1 LHDYNIFI
9 IIKNT
14 YFYSR
19 SQPVYSCSSKRA
31 LKNIMEYV
39 IQSDKK
45 FSFNFKELWDYR
57 ELFYFFTWRDI
68 KVKYKQTFLG
78 ITWAL
83 LQPFVMMVVFSVFFG
98 KVLRVPSENIP
109 YPVFVYAGLMYWSL
123 FASGVSHAAESMVG
137 NANII
142 KKIYFPRLIIPL
154 SSILVA
160 VFDFLMTL
168 IIYAG
173 LLIYYQIPV
182 NPVKLPLFL
191 LLALLITLFT
201 TFGLGTL
208 LSALNVK
215 YRDFRYVIP
224 FFIQFLLFATPVI
237 YPISI
242 IENPYLKIVLSANP
256 MAGAIALAR
265 SVITGLPVDMNQL
278 LISLSASALLFIG
291 GLAVFRKTENYF
303 ADIA

>member
-1 LHDYNIFI
+1 
-9 IIKNT
+9 
-14 YFYSR
+14 
-19 SQPVYSCSSKRA
+19 
-31 LKNIMEYV
+31 MEYI

-45 FSFNFKELWDYR
+45 FSFNFKEIWNYR

-68 KVKYKQTFLG
+68 KVKYKQTALG
-78 ITWAL
+78 LIWAL

-98 KVLRVPSENIP
+98 KVLKVPSDNIP
-109 YPVFVYAGLMYWSL
+109 YPVFVYSGLMFWNL
-123 FASGVSHAAESMVG
+123 FSSGVAHAAESMVG

-142 KKIYFPRLIIPL
+142 KKIYFPRMIIPM
-154 SSILVA
+154 SAILVS

-173 LLIYYQIPV
+173 LLIYFKQSV
-182 NPVKLPLFL
+182 NVFMFVGCFFVS
-191 LLALLITLFT
+191 LLITLFT

-224 FFIQFLLFATPVI
+224 FFIQSLLFLTPVI

-242 IENPYLKIVLSANP
+242 VENKYLKILMSLNP
-256 MAGAIALAR
+256 MAGAISLSR
-265 SVITGLPVDMNQL
+265 SVITGKPVELNQIFISIISSIIL
-278 LISLSASALLFIG
+278 FLIG
-291 GLAVFRKTENYF
+291 MAVFKKTEAFF

>member
-1 LHDYNIFI
+1 
-9 IIKNT
+9 
-14 YFYSR
+14 
-19 SQPVYSCSSKRA
+19 
-31 LKNIMEYV
+31 MEYI

-45 FSFNFKELWDYR
+45 FSFNFRELWDYR

-78 ITWAL
+78 VVWAV

-98 KVLRVPSENIP
+98 RVLKVPSDNIP
-109 YPVFVYAGLMYWSL
+109 YPVFVYSGLIFWNL
-123 FASGVSHAAESMVG
+123 FSSGVSHAAESMVG

-154 SSILVA
+154 SAILVS

-168 IIYAG
+168 IIYIG
-173 LLIYYQIPV
+173 LLIYYKQHV
-182 NPVKLPLFL
+182 NILYLPLFFIT
-191 LLALLITLFT
+191 ALLITLFT

-224 FFIQFLLFATPVI
+224 FLIQSLLFLTPVI

-242 IENPYLKIVLSANP
+242 VENEFLKMLLSLNP
-256 MAGAIALAR
+256 MAGAISLAR
-265 SVITGLPVDMNQL
+265 SAITGMSVDVPHL
-278 LISLSASALLFIG
+278 LISLAASVLLFVAG
-291 GLAVFRKTENYF
+291 MAVFRKTENYF

>member
-1 LHDYNIFI
+1 
-9 IIKNT
+9 
-14 YFYSR
+14 
-19 SQPVYSCSSKRA
+19 
-31 LKNIMEYV
+31 MEYI

-45 FSFNFKELWDYR
+45 FSFNFKELWDYS

-78 ITWAL
+78 VTWAL

-98 KVLRVPSENIP
+98 KVLKVPSDNIP
-109 YPVFVYAGLMYWSL
+109 YPVFVYSGLMFWNL
-123 FASGVSHAAESMVG
+123 FSSGVSHAAESMVG

-154 SSILVA
+154 SSILVS
-160 VFDFLMTL
+160 VFDFLMT
-168 IIYAG
+168 IIIFAG
-173 LLIYYQIPV
+173 LLIYYNQPV
-182 NPVKLPLFL
+182 NFLFL
-191 LLALLITLFT
+191 IFSFVVSLFLTLLT

-224 FFIQFLLFATPVI
+224 FLIQSLLFLTPVI
-237 YPISI
+237 YPMSI
-242 IENPYLKIVLSANP
+242 VENRYLRILLSCNP
-256 MAGAIALAR
+256 MAGAISVAR
-265 SVITGLPVDMNQL
+265 GAITGIPIDVNY
-278 LISLSASALLFIG
+278 LFVSIFAAVVLFFT
-291 GLAVFRKTENYF
+291 GLAVFRKTERFF

>member
-1 LHDYNIFI
+1 
-9 IIKNT
+9 
-14 YFYSR
+14 
-19 SQPVYSCSSKRA
+19 
-31 LKNIMEYV
+31 MEYI

-45 FSFNFKELWDYR
+45 FAFNFRELWDYR

-78 ITWAL
+78 VVWAL

-98 KVLRVPSENIP
+98 RVLKVPSDNIP
-109 YPVFVYAGLMYWSL
+109 YPVFVYSGLIFWNL
-123 FASGVSHAAESMVG
+123 FSSGVSHAAESMVG

-154 SSILVA
+154 SSILVS
-160 VFDFLMTL
+160 VFDFMMTL
-168 IIYAG
+168 IAYVALLVYYHQHVNILLLILFFIAG
-173 LLIYYQIPV
+173 LI
-182 NPVKLPLFL
+182 
-191 LLALLITLFT
+191 ITLLT

-224 FFIQFLLFATPVI
+224 FLIQSLLFLTPVI

-242 IENPYLKIVLSANP
+242 VDNKLLKILLSLNP
-256 MAGAIALAR
+256 MAGAISLAR
-265 SVITGLPVDMNQL
+265 SAITGVALDVPTL
-278 LISLSASALLFIG
+278 LLSLAAAVILFIA

-303 ADIA
+303 ADIV

>member
-1 LHDYNIFI
+1 
-9 IIKNT
+9 
-14 YFYSR
+14 
-19 SQPVYSCSSKRA
+19 
-31 LKNIMEYV
+31 MEYV